1 MIVTLPLDP
10 AIDQGVFV
18 HRLALGEVNRYCDSC
33 LDPAGR
39 GINVSRMAHRLNW
52 PATAVG
58 FLTGRIGL
66 IVRQARCPTFFL
78 RVRA

>member
-1 MIVTLPLDP
+1 MIVTLFLNL

-18 HRLALGEVNRYCDSC
+18 HRLTRGEVNRYRDSC
-33 LDPAGR
+33 LDTAGR
-39 GINVSRMAHRLNW
+39 SIHVSRVAHRLNW
-52 PATAVG
+52 PANTVG

-66 IVRQARCPTFFL
+66 IVRQARCPTFIL